1 MLIGLFLM
9 IGRRK
14 ALSQVIGLITMENGV
29 YLAAL
34 VATYG
39 LPLAVELGIFFD
51 LLIGTL
57 LMGVFVSRI
66 SDSFESIDIDRLRSL
81 RG

>member
-1 MLIGLFLM
+1 
-9 IGRRK
+9 
-14 ALSQVIGLITMENGV
+14 MENGV